1 MIVSPWSQLNDG
13 EQLALASKLIG
24 LREKTTETDQLF
36 EAAAERFDQFVIAYD
51 SGGALN
57 HQATQDNLAT
67 AQNFILHLGGHDHS
81 ALWQQILEIKG
92 FGRSYL
98 ELTVFDRDEFLGVL
112 AAAGFVINREPFWTI
127 HKFDSARETTEYSH
141 HPPLHFANDRANE
154 ADYGP
159 NYFFV
164 HWDKTSPWFRKSK
177 WPIRRLPGA
186 WRLEQIYAAT
196 RHRFG
201 CPCPKMVKVYLNQKS
216 SLLNRKG

>member
-1 MIVSPWSQLNDG
+1 MIVSPWSQLNDA

-24 LREKTTETDQLF
+24 LRETNLETDQLF
-36 EAAAERFDQFVIAYD
+36 EAAAERFDQFVIEYD
-51 SGGALN
+51 QRGALN
-57 HQATQDNLAT
+57 QQATQDNLLT
-67 AQNFILHLGGHDHS
+67 AQNFILHTGGSDNS
-81 ALWQQILEIKG
+81 ALWRQIVEIKG

-98 ELTVFDRDEFLGVL
+98 ELTVFDRGEFLQVL
-112 AAAGFVINREPFWTI
+112 REAGYVINREPFWTI
-127 HKFDSARETTEYSH
+127 HKFDSARETTEYAH

-186 WRLEQIYAAT
+186 RQIEQVYAAM
-196 RHRFG
+196 RHRYG
-201 CPCPKMVKVYLNQKS
+201 CPCPKTVNAHLK
-216 SLLNRKG
+216 RD